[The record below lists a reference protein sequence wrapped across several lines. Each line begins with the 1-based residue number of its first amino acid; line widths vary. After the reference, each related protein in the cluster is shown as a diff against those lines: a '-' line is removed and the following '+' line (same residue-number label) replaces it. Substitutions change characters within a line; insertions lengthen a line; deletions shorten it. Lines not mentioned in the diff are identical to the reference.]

1 MKFTAKQIAGIL
13 DGTVEGNPE
22 TEVHQLSKIEEGELG
37 SISFLANKKY
47 NPFIYKTGASIVIVN
62 NDLILDKEVAPTLIR
77 VKDAYQAFS
86 TLLEFYNQIDD
97 NQEGIMEPVSIDKSV
112 RINSSCYVGEFTVI
126 KQNVSLGDHVKID
139 SQCYIGKDV
148 TIGSGTKIHSGARI
162 LSGTIIGENCVIH
175 SGCVIGSEG
184 FGFAP
189 QPDGTYKKVPQ
200 TGIVRIGN
208 NVDIGANSTID
219 KATLGATIIN
229 DGVKLDNQIQIAHNV
244 EIGENTVIAAQVGIA
259 GSTKIG
265 KSCVIGGQAGFAG
278 HLTIGNGV
286 QVQGK
291 TGVTRN
297 IKDNAILQ
305 GTPAFDFKSY
315 SKSYIHFKNLPK
327 IIKRLDQ
334 IEKEQ
339 HGK

>member
-13 DGTVEGNPE
+13 DGTVEGKPE

-148 TIGSGTKIHSGARI
+148 TIGSGTKIHSGTRI

>member
-97 NQEGIMEPVSIDKSV
+97 KQEGIMEPVSIDKSV

-148 TIGSGTKIHSGARI
+148 TIGSGTKIHSGTRI

-175 SGCVIGSEG
+175 SEADTLDMEIITETIR
-184 FGFAP
+184 AIAL
-189 QPDGTYKKVPQ
+189 GTH
-200 TGIVRIGN
+200 
-208 NVDIGANSTID
+208 
-219 KATLGATIIN
+219 TIIN
-229 DGVKLDNQIQIAHNV
+229 GVDTPSRVVLK
-244 EIGENTVIAAQVGIA
+244 EGEGRR
-259 GSTKIG
+259 K
-265 KSCVIGGQAGFAG
+265 
-278 HLTIGNGV
+278 
-286 QVQGK
+286 
-291 TGVTRN
+291 
-297 IKDNAILQ
+297 
-305 GTPAFDFKSY
+305 
-315 SKSYIHFKNLPK
+315 
-327 IIKRLDQ
+327 
-334 IEKEQ
+334 
-339 HGK
+339 

>member
-47 NPFIYKTGASIVIVN
+47 NPFLYKTGASIVIVN
-62 NDLILDKEVAPTLIR
+62 NDLILDKEVASTLIR

-126 KQNVSLGDHVKID
+126 KQNVSLGDHVKIE

-148 TIGSGTKIHSGARI
+148 AIGSGTKIHSGTRI

-200 TGIVRIGN
+200 TGIVRIGD

-278 HLTIGNGV
+278 HITIGNGV

>member
-297 IKDNAILQ
+297 IKDNSILQ

>member
-139 SQCYIGKDV
+139 SQCYIGKNV
-148 TIGSGTKIHSGARI
+148 TIGAGTKIHSG
-162 LSGTIIGENCVIH
+162 STYFIGYNNRRKLCN
-175 SGCVIGSEG
+175 SFWMCYWLRR
-184 FGFAP
+184 FWFC
-189 QPDGTYKKVPQ
+189 TT
-200 TGIVRIGN
+200 TGRN
-208 NVDIGANSTID
+208 LQES
-219 KATLGATIIN
+219 
-229 DGVKLDNQIQIAHNV
+229 
-244 EIGENTVIAAQVGIA
+244 
-259 GSTKIG
+259 S
-265 KSCVIGGQAGFAG
+265 S
-278 HLTIGNGV
+278 NG
-286 QVQGK
+286 
-291 TGVTRN
+291 
-297 IKDNAILQ
+297 
-305 GTPAFDFKSY
+305 Y
-315 SKSYIHFKNLPK
+315 CKN
-327 IIKRLDQ
+327 R
-334 IEKEQ
+334 E
-339 HGK
+339 

>member
-62 NDLILDKEVAPTLIR
+62 NDLVLDKEVAPTLIR

-148 TIGSGTKIHSGARI
+148 TIGSGTKIHSGTRI
-162 LSGTIIGENCVIH
+162 LSGTIIGENCIIH

-229 DGVKLDNQIQIAHNV
+229 NGVKLDNQIQIAHNV

>member
-1 MKFTAKQIAGIL
+1 M
-13 DGTVEGNPE
+13 
-22 TEVHQLSKIEEGELG
+22 
-37 SISFLANKKY
+37 
-47 NPFIYKTGASIVIVN
+47 
-62 NDLILDKEVAPTLIR
+62 DKEVAPTLIR

-97 NQEGIMEPVSIDKSV
+97 NQEGIIEPVSIDKSV

-189 QPDGTYKKVPQ
+189 QQDGTHKKVPQ

>member
-200 TGIVRIGN
+200 TGIVIIGN

>member
-62 NDLILDKEVAPTLIR
+62 NDLVLDKEVAPTLIR

-148 TIGSGTKIHSGARI
+148 TIGSGTKIHSGTRI
-162 LSGTIIGENCVIH
+162 LSGTIIGENCIIH

>member
-139 SQCYIGKDV
+139 SQCYIGKNV
-148 TIGSGTKIHSGARI
+148 TIGAGTKIHPGTRI

>member
-1 MKFTAKQIAGIL
+1 
-13 DGTVEGNPE
+13 
-22 TEVHQLSKIEEGELG
+22 
-37 SISFLANKKY
+37 
-47 NPFIYKTGASIVIVN
+47 
-62 NDLILDKEVAPTLIR
+62 LDKEVAPTLIR

-97 NQEGIMEPVSIDKSV
+97 NKEGIMEPVSIDKSV

-139 SQCYIGKDV
+139 SQCYIGKNV
-148 TIGSGTKIHSGARI
+148 TIGAGTKIHPGTRI

>member
-13 DGTVEGNPE
+13 DGTVEGKPE

>member
-148 TIGSGTKIHSGARI
+148 TIGSGTKIHSGTRI

>member
-62 NDLILDKEVAPTLIR
+62 NDLILAKEVAPTLIR

-97 NQEGIMEPVSIDKSV
+97 NQEGIMKPVSIDKSV

-139 SQCYIGKDV
+139 SQCYIGKNV
-148 TIGSGTKIHSGARI
+148 TIGAGTKIHPGTRI

-305 GTPAFDFKSY
+305 GTPAFDFRSY

>member
-148 TIGSGTKIHSGARI
+148 TIGSGTKIHSGTRI
-162 LSGTIIGENCVIH
+162 LSGTIIGENCIIH

-278 HLTIGNGV
+278 HLTISNGV

>member
-148 TIGSGTKIHSGARI
+148 TIGSGTKIHSGTRI
-162 LSGTIIGENCVIH
+162 LSGTIIGENCIIH

>member
-97 NQEGIMEPVSIDKSV
+97 NKEGIMEPVSIDKSV

-139 SQCYIGKDV
+139 SQCYIGKNV
-148 TIGSGTKIHSGARI
+148 TIGAGTKIHPGTRI

>member
-47 NPFIYKTGASIVIVN
+47 NPFLYKTGASIVIVN
-62 NDLILDKEVAPTLIR
+62 NDLILDKEVASTLIR

-126 KQNVSLGDHVKID
+126 KQNVSLGDHVKIE

-148 TIGSGTKIHSGARI
+148 AIGSGTKIHSGTRI

-278 HLTIGNGV
+278 HITIGNGV